1 MEMNEYPKHLV
12 NNIIKQELQ
21 NKNRSNEVKPDNRK
35 SHKMQVMLSYGDTK
49 GSKLIIY
56 QINYQSDM
64 DISRYKVILKV

>member
-1 MEMNEYPKHLV
+1 MNEYPKHLV

-21 NKNRSNEVKPDNRK
+21 NKNRSNEVKPDNRET
-35 SHKMQVMLSYGDTK
+35 HKMQVMLSYGDTK

-56 QINYQSDM
+56 QINYQSDT

>member
-1 MEMNEYPKHLV
+1 MNECPKHLV

-21 NKNRSNEVKPDNRK
+21 NKNRSNEVKPDNRET
-35 SHKMQVMLSYGDTK
+35 HKMQVMLSYGDTK

>member
-1 MEMNEYPKHLV
+1 MNEYPKHLV

-35 SHKMQVMLSYGDTK
+35 THKMQVMLSYGDTK
-49 GSKLIIY
+49 WSKLVIY

>member
-1 MEMNEYPKHLV
+1 MNEYPKHLV

-21 NKNRSNEVKPDNRK
+21 NKNRSNEVKPDNRET
-35 SHKMQVMLSYGDTK
+35 HKMQVMLSYCDTK

>member
-1 MEMNEYPKHLV
+1 MNECPKHLV

-35 SHKMQVMLSYGDTK
+35 THKMQVMLSYGDTK

>member
-1 MEMNEYPKHLV
+1 MNEYPKHLV

-35 SHKMQVMLSYGDTK
+35 THKMQVMLSYGDTK

-56 QINYQSDM
+56 QINYQSDT

>member
-1 MEMNEYPKHLV
+1 MNEYPKHLV

-21 NKNRSNEVKPDNRK
+21 NKNRRNEVKPDNRK
-35 SHKMQVMLSYGDTK
+35 THKMQVMLSYGDTK
-49 GSKLIIY
+49 WSKLIIY

>member
-1 MEMNEYPKHLV
+1 MNEYPKYLV

-35 SHKMQVMLSYGDTK
+35 THKMQVMLSYGDTK

>member
-1 MEMNEYPKHLV
+1 MNEYPKHLV

-21 NKNRSNEVKPDNRK
+21 NKNRSNEVKPDNRET
-35 SHKMQVMLSYGDTK
+35 HKMQVMLSYRDTK

>member
-1 MEMNEYPKHLV
+1 MNEYPKHLV

-21 NKNRSNEVKPDNRK
+21 NKNRSNEVKPDNRET
-35 SHKMQVMLSYGDTK
+35 HKIQVMLSYGDTK

>member
-1 MEMNEYPKHLV
+1 MNEYSKHFV

-21 NKNRSNEVKPDNRK
+21 NKNRSNEVKPDNRET
-35 SHKMQVMLSYGDTK
+35 HKMQVMLSYGETK

-56 QINYQSDM
+56 QINYQNDM

>member
-1 MEMNEYPKHLV
+1 MNEYPKHLV

>member
-1 MEMNEYPKHLV
+1 MNEYPKHLV

-35 SHKMQVMLSYGDTK
+35 THKMQVMLSYGDTK

>member
-1 MEMNEYPKHLV
+1 MNEYPKHLV

-35 SHKMQVMLSYGDTK
+35 THKMQVMLSYGDTK
-49 GSKLIIY
+49 ASKLIIY

>member
-1 MEMNEYPKHLV
+1 MNEYPKHLV

-21 NKNRSNEVKPDNRK
+21 NKNRSNEVKPDNRET
-35 SHKMQVMLSYGDTK
+35 HKMQVMLSYGDTK

>member
-35 SHKMQVMLSYGDTK
+35 THKMQVMLSYGDTK

>member
-1 MEMNEYPKHLV
+1 MNEYPKHLV

-35 SHKMQVMLSYGDTK
+35 THKMQVMLSYGHTK